1 MGTIP
6 TTKQNIKAPRHKRIT
21 ERHNM
26 TLRHTPYSKLTATK
40 LHNTLVKR
48 KTPLNLMEQIKERV
62 RLRKEAVNKQRV
74 EDRVRARRWKKL
86 IEPLSRH
93 IKTIQSNLCYHEY
106 INPPT
111 YQFYQDYLETLTD
124 TRNTLTKFK
133 LDRKATPTNHDRT
146 KRDWTDYV
154 DKETKQRL
162 TTLYNALP
170 RSIKANRRNIF
181 PRPKQT
187 KEKRNENND
196 TK

>member
-1 MGTIP
+1 
-6 TTKQNIKAPRHKRIT
+6 
-21 ERHNM
+21 
-26 TLRHTPYSKLTATK
+26 
-40 LHNTLVKR
+40 
-48 KTPLNLMEQIKERV
+48 MEQIKERV

-74 EDRVRARRWKKL
+74 EDRVRAKRWKKL

-93 IKTIQSNLCYHEY
+93 IKTIQSNLEYHEH

-111 YQFYQDYLETLTD
+111 YQFYQGYLETLTD

-154 DKETKQRL
+154 DKETKQSL

>member
-1 MGTIP
+1 
-6 TTKQNIKAPRHKRIT
+6 
-21 ERHNM
+21 M

-74 EDRVRARRWKKL
+74 EDRVRAKRWHKI

-93 IKTIQSNLCYHEY
+93 IKTIQSNLCYHEH

-111 YQFYQDYLETLTD
+111 YQFYLAYLETLTY
-124 TRNTLTKFK
+124 TRNTLTKNK
-133 LDRKATPTNHDRT
+133 LDRNKTPLNTDRS

-154 DKETKQRL
+154 DKEEKARL
-162 TTLYNALP
+162 TSHYNALP

-187 KEKRNENND
+187 KEKQNE
-196 TK
+196 K